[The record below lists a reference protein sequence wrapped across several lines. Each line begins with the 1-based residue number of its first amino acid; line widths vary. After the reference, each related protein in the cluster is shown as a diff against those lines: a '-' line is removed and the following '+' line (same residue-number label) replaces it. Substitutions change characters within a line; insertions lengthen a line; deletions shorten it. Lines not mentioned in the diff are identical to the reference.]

1 MELIKFIEKN
11 GEEKLHELGI
21 HFYKYGDLTVYQ
33 YSQIESF
40 PVKRNPVVIESRGVV
55 LDNNLKIIARPFDR
69 FF

>member
-40 PVKRNPVVIESRGVV
+40 PFKRNPVVIES
-55 LDNNLKIIARPFDR
+55 
-69 FF
+69 

>member
-40 PVKRNPVVIESRGVV
+40 LLNVILLLLSLEE
-55 LDNNLKIIARPFDR
+55 LFLITI
-69 FF
+69 

>member
-11 GEEKLHELGI
+11 GEDKLHELGI

-40 PVKRNPVVIESRGVV
+40 LSNVI
-55 LDNNLKIIARPFDR
+55 LL
-69 FF
+69 